1 MRLEEDEA
9 LAKKFAFADEKNS
22 YMDLYPWDIRKCRML
37 CHTANEKTFLIAL
50 FTATWQ
56 RYISAALNSLTAE
69 AYVIMGTQLV

>member
-37 CHTANEKTFLIAL
+37 CHTANEKSFLIAL
-50 FTATWQ
+50 FTA
-56 RYISAALNSLTAE
+56 R
-69 AYVIMGTQLV
+69 